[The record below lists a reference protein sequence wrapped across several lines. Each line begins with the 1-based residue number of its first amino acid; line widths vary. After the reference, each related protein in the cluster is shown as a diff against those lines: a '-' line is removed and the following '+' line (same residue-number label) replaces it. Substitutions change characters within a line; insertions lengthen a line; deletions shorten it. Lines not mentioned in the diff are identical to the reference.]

1 MDPIQVLKQEFQEE
15 IKSLRTEMYGLI
27 NELRKEIDSLKENKR
42 EIYYQR
48 FLEKMLGSG
57 HNITK
62 YGITDITTNTQ
73 HIEIKCWKNYKNCMG
88 QLLAYNHRDTKQ
100 MIAAFYDE
108 PGKTYKDKEKVI
120 DLLKSNNIDTWE
132 LIKIPHGIEIK
143 KYEYNKDNDFHNW
156 LEKNIQEKNNGLLQL
171 KDICHL
177 YLGKNKIHSKE
188 SSKYKNE
195 VEKWLKDQYKNVGWE
210 YSTVKICNKS
220 YKGWKNLSLIENDF
234 S

>member
-27 NELRKEIDSLKENKR
+27 NELREEIDSLKENKREIKSLRTEMYGLINELREEIDSLKENKR

-132 LIKIPHGIEIK
+132 LIKI
-143 KYEYNKDNDFHNW
+143 KY
-156 LEKNIQEKNNGLLQL
+156 
-171 KDICHL
+171 
-177 YLGKNKIHSKE
+177 
-188 SSKYKNE
+188 
-195 VEKWLKDQYKNVGWE
+195 
-210 YSTVKICNKS
+210 
-220 YKGWKNLSLIENDF
+220 
-234 S
+234 

>member
-1 MDPIQVLKQEFQEE
+1 MDPIQVLKQEFQEQ

-27 NELRKEIDSLKENKR
+27 NELREEIDSLKENKR

-132 LIKIPHGIEIK
+132 LIKI
-143 KYEYNKDNDFHNW
+143 KY
-156 LEKNIQEKNNGLLQL
+156 
-171 KDICHL
+171 
-177 YLGKNKIHSKE
+177 
-188 SSKYKNE
+188 
-195 VEKWLKDQYKNVGWE
+195 
-210 YSTVKICNKS
+210 
-220 YKGWKNLSLIENDF
+220 
-234 S
+234 